1 MDLVTPEFSLV
12 IWMTISFGALVFILG
27 KFAWKPILK
36 SLKDREESI
45 DSALKSAEEA
55 KAQMAQMKSDNEAL
69 LHEART
75 ERESILKEAKQMK
88 EQIITEAK
96 KSAEIEGAKLIERAN
111 QEIMKSKNAA
121 IEELKSQIAGFSIE
135 LTEKLLNKELASTD
149 EQKRL
154 IDNHIKD
161 LEVKQTASQN

>member
-45 DSALKSAEEA
+45 ESALKSAEEA
-55 KAQMAQMKSDNEAL
+55 KLQMAQMKSDNEAL
-69 LHEART
+69 LQEARK
-75 ERESILKEAKQMK
+75 EREIILKEAKQMK
-88 EQIITEAK
+88 EQIIAEAK
-96 KSAEIEGAKLIERAN
+96 KSAETEGAKLIERAN
-111 QEIMKSKNAA
+111 QEIAKSKNVA

-135 LTEKLLNKELASTD
+135 LAEKLINKELASNE

-154 IDNHIKD
+154 IENHIKD
-161 LEVKQTASQN
+161 LEIKQTATQN